1 MSRIPKVTN
10 IIYMDGN
17 KPLKGFTLPGNVK
30 ITPLSEVES
39 IGSSPIQNFN
49 KSEPKPHDI
58 AVIMYTSGS
67 TGVPK
72 GVLISHY
79 NILCAVAGLSERI
92 FHLGEE
98 DVYIAYLPLAHILEL
113 TCEISLIAYG
123 ASLGF
128 GSPLT
133 LTDKS
138 PKIKS
143 GSKGDLAA
151 LRPTLMA
158 GVPLVLDR
166 LFKLVWEN
174 VNGGGFAKRVLFKFL
189 LSYKRRHYSSGSKTP
204 LCDALIFKK
213 LNSILGGR
221 LRMIA
226 SGGAPLSAE
235 TQNFITLAFCF
246 PLGQG
251 YGLTETC
258 GAASLCELSR
268 DLSAGHVG
276 PALRSCE
283 LRLRDWTEGG
293 YTVLDKPFP
302 RGEVL
307 VGGGNV
313 ALGYFKNEEKTA
325 EDFITLNGIRYFCT
339 GDIGEID
346 GHGRLRIIDRKKDL
360 VKLQAGEYISL
371 GKVET
376 LLKLSPVIDNI
387 CVYADSYKDFAVAL
401 IVPNHKAL
409 ENLGQKLNK
418 TFNNYTDLINDD
430 DVLKSVRDEIGKQA
444 KSSKLLRTETPQRI
458 TLVKEVWLPETG
470 LVTAAMK
477 LKRREIEKFYSADLE
492 RMYNE

>member
-1 MSRIPKVTN
+1 M
-10 IIYMDGN
+10 
-17 KPLKGFTLPGNVK
+17 
-30 ITPLSEVES
+30 
-39 IGSSPIQNFN
+39 
-49 KSEPKPHDI
+49 
-58 AVIMYTSGS
+58 
-67 TGVPK
+67 
-72 GVLISHY
+72 
-79 NILCAVAGLSERI
+79 
-92 FHLGEE
+92 
-98 DVYIAYLPLAHILEL
+98 
-113 TCEISLIAYG
+113 IAYG

-138 PKIKS
+138 PKIKA

-174 VNGGGFAKRVLFKFL
+174 VNAGGFAKRVLFKFL
-189 LSYKRRHYSSGSKTP
+189 LSYKRRHYNGGSKTP

-213 LNSILGGR
+213 LNAILGGR

-268 DLSAGHVG
+268 DLTSGHVG

-283 LRLRDWTEGG
+283 LRLRDWSEGG
-293 YTVLDKPFP
+293 YTVYDKPYP
-302 RGEVL
+302 RGEIL

-313 ALGYFKNEEKTA
+313 AMGYFKNDAKTA
-325 EDFITLNGIRYFCT
+325 EDFLTLNGIRYFCT

-346 GHGRLRIIDRKKDL
+346 DCGRLKIIDRKKDL

-376 LLKLSPVIDNI
+376 LLKLSPLIDNI
-387 CVYADSYKDFAVAL
+387 CVYADSYKDFAGNYLDDSSIHKSLIRLFFILIVAL

-409 ENLGQKLNK
+409 ENLGKKLNK
-418 TFNNYTDLINDD
+418 LFDNYTDLIGDD
-430 DVLKSVRDEIGKQA
+430 DVKKGVKDEMVKQA
-444 KSSKLLRTETPQRI
+444 KACK
-458 TLVKEVWLPETG
+458 
-470 LVTAAMK
+470 
-477 LKRREIEKFYSADLE
+477 
-492 RMYNE
+492 